1 MPVPIS
7 PASRELFRSGPI
19 DQAEVLLTTM
29 LASGLDKESMGKLAS
44 ELFQSGRYSLAQML
58 FAHWTELEP
67 ENPEPWSNLGLSLS
81 RNGQLNEARTVLE
94 YAKEIAPDYAPAL
107 NNLCSVYQFLG
118 EHALQLSNARLAADL
133 QPGSSIALNNLG
145 TALMEH
151 GKLAEAKQA
160 FEKSR
165 AIDPGN
171 FEAGFNLARVASDEG
186 RNDEALA
193 FLEAALAS
201 PASRNRRLRDMIEYH
216 LSYEYLRIGRLAEG
230 WAFYER
236 GFSDTISPTIART
249 PNRKFAVPRWDG
261 SPLSDGQRLLIWR
274 EQGIGDELRFG
285 TMLRHLDLGNATVII
300 ETDKRL
306 APMLQRSFPHFI
318 VRDQT
323 MVRQD
328 VARTQADDYSCQ
340 VPIGSLPGLLMRD
353 RDVFP
358 TLGGYLKPL
367 PVEVDRFAARFAP
380 YAGKRLVGICWR
392 SHKLS
397 ATRNRKYTALPE
409 WEPVL
414 CRPDTVFVNL
424 QYGDCEQELL
434 DIESE
439 LGITVL
445 RWPDVDLKDDLEAV
459 LAILHHLDLVITPS
473 TAVLGF
479 AGAMGTPT
487 IYLGHQNWLMLGET
501 DIYPWYASVR
511 PLVVAP
517 TLSVSSLLPDARRL
531 MDELLS

>member
-1 MPVPIS
+1 MAVPIS
-7 PASRELFRSGPI
+7 TASRELIRSGPI
-19 DQAEVLLTTM
+19 DQAEVLLTTV
-29 LASGLDKESMGKLAS
+29 LASGLDKESMGQLAG
-44 ELFQSGRYSLAQML
+44 ELFQAGRYSLAQML
-58 FAHWTELEP
+58 FAYWTEQDP
-67 ENPEPWSNLGLSLS
+67 ENPEPWSNLGLSLL

-94 YAKEIAPDYAPAL
+94 YAKEIAPDYTPAL

-118 EHALQLSNARLAADL
+118 EQTLQLSNAMMAAEL
-133 QPGSSIALNNLG
+133 QPDSSLAFNNLG

-151 GKLAEAKQA
+151 GKIAEAKQA

-249 PNRKFAVPRWDG
+249 PNRKFGVPRWDG
-261 SPLSDGQRLLIWR
+261 HPLSDGQRMLIWR
-274 EQGIGDELRFG
+274 EQGIGDELRFA
-285 TMLRHLDLGNATVII
+285 TMLQHLSTGNAKVIL

-306 APMLQRSFPHFI
+306 APMLQRSFPNYI
-318 VRDQT
+318 VRAQT
-323 MVRQD
+323 VGRTD
-328 VARTQADDYSCQ
+328 DARVQTGDYGCQ
-340 VPIGSLPGLLMRD
+340 LPVGSLPALLMRD
-353 RDVFP
+353 RGIFGS
-358 TLGGYLKPL
+358 LGGYLKPL
-367 PVEVDRFAARFAP
+367 SEEVDRFGSRFAP

-409 WEPVL
+409 WEPIL
-414 CRPDTVFVNL
+414 RRPDTVFVNL
-424 QYGDCEQELL
+424 QYGDCEQELI
-434 DIESE
+434 DIENE
-439 LGITVL
+439 LGVSVL
-445 RWPDVDLKDDLEAV
+445 RWSDVDLKDDLEAV
-459 LAILHHLDLVITPS
+459 LGILQHLDLVITPS

-479 AGAMGTPT
+479 AGAMGRPT

-501 DIYPWYASVR
+501 EIYPWYASVR

-517 TLSVSSLLPDARRL
+517 TLPVSSMLPDARRL
-531 MDELLS
+531 MDQMLA